1 MSLSAIA
8 DALEAAAAELRR
20 HAAADTDT
28 LPLPLENAGWVEW
41 SGGEQPP
48 ETYGKWVDIQLHDGF
63 STDGHDSAT
72 IVWLHAA
79 PGTREADANVVRY
92 RISAEQP
99 AT

>member
-1 MSLSAIA
+1 MSLTAIA

-28 LPLPLENAGWVEW
+28 LPLPLEGDGWVEC
-41 SGGEQPP
+41 SGHEQPP
-48 ETYGKWVDIQLHDGF
+48 ETYGKNVDVQLRDGDITGSAPAAVLAWYHDGNG
-63 STDGHDSAT
+63 SD
-72 IVWLHAA
+72 IL
-79 PGTREADANVVRY
+79 RY